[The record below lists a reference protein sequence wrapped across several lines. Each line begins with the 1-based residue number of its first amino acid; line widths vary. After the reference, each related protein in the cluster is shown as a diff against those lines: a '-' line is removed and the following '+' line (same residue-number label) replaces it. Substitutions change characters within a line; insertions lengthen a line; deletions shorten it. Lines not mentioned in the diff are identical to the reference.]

1 MCQKCRL
8 MKFVEDNSDDATL
21 KELGRRIAQ
30 YRLNR
35 NQTQDALAQEAGVS
49 KRTIHRL
56 EHGHSIQA
64 SNLIRILR
72 ILRLL
77 ENLEALIPEPA
88 VSPIQ
93 QVKMHGK
100 KRKRASSKSG
110 KTQKKEPWSW
120 GSEE

>member
-1 MCQKCRL
+1 

-21 KELGRRIAQ
+21 KELGSRIAQ

-35 NQTQDALAQEAGVS
+35 NQTQDALAREAGVS
-49 KRTIHRL
+49 KRTLHRV
-56 EHGHSIQA
+56 EHGRSTQA

-72 ILRLL
+72 VLGLL

-100 KRKRASSKSG
+100 TRKRASSKSA
-110 KTQKKEPWSW
+110 KSEQIAPWSW
-120 GSEE
+120 GDEE

>member
-1 MCQKCRL
+1 
-8 MKFVEDNSDDATL
+8 MKFREDNSDEATL
-21 KELGRRIAQ
+21 KELGSRMAQ
-30 YRLNR
+30 YRLNQ

-49 KRTIHRL
+49 KRTIHRV
-56 EHGHSIQA
+56 EHGRSTQA

-72 ILRLL
+72 ALRLL

-100 KRKRASSKSG
+100 KRKRASSKSD
-110 KTQKKEPWSW
+110 KSDKKLPWSW
-120 GSEE
+120 EDEE